1 MKRYQL
7 LIDGQWRDP
16 ASGNWQPNVNPAKPN
31 DVIGEFAAAGV
42 EDANAA
48 VDAAARAFAGWRATP
63 MVNRGNIL
71 YKAANLL
78 EARLEEVALAMTRE
92 EGKTLPEARGET
104 ARGVAILRYF
114 AGEASQPDGETYPT
128 ALPNRMLYTRREP
141 VGVVGLITPWNFPVA
156 IPLWKM
162 APALVYGNTVVL
174 KPADLTPLTAWH
186 IADVLHQAG
195 LPAGV
200 LNLLT
205 GSGRV
210 AGNAIVDHPEVKAI
224 SFTGSNG
231 VGRDIQ
237 RKAMERGAKAQLEM
251 GGKNPVVVLDDA
263 DLDLAVEMVTRGAMK
278 STGQKCTATS
288 RVFVQEGIYS
298 RFASALTE
306 KVKSLKVGD
315 GTEVDTYLGPAV
327 SKSQQQTVLEYLE
340 IGRQE
345 GLKASAGGAPF
356 DEAAYA
362 GGFYVPPT
370 VFVDAAVDSRVM
382 KEEIFGPVVA
392 LAPVSTL
399 DAAIDAANNVPF
411 GLSAAIIS
419 RDIGKIMRFID
430 GIQAGLVHV
439 NDETAGAEPHV
450 PFGGFKES
458 SSHSREQGKAARE
471 FYTQL
476 KTVYLDYPT

>member
-1 MKRYQL
+1 MKHYQL
-7 LIDGQWRDP
+7 LIDGAWRDP

-31 DVIGEFAAAGV
+31 DVIGEFAAAGE

-78 EARLEEVALAMTRE
+78 EARLEDVAQAMTRE

-104 ARGVAILRYF
+104 ARGVAILRYY

-128 ALPNRMLYTRREP
+128 ALPNRLLYTRREP

-156 IPLWKM
+156 IPLWKL

-186 IADVLHQAG
+186 IADVLHEAG

-200 LNLLT
+200 LNLVT
-205 GSGRV
+205 GSGRLV
-210 AGNAIVDHPEVKAI
+210 GNAIVEHPDVKAI

-263 DLDLAVEMVTRGAMK
+263 NLDLAVEMVTRGAMK

-298 RFASALTE
+298 RFASALTD

-315 GTEVDTYLGPAV
+315 GAEADTYLGPAV

-340 IGRQE
+340 IGRKE
-345 GLKASAGGAPF
+345 GLKAAAGGTPF
-356 DEAAYA
+356 DEDAYQ
-362 GGFYVPPT
+362 GGYYVPPT
-370 VFVDAAVDSRVM
+370 VFLDAAADSRVM
-382 KEEIFGPVVA
+382 QEEIFGPVVA
-392 LAPVSTL
+392 LAPISTL
-399 DAAIDAANNVPF
+399 DAAIEAANNIPF

-419 RDIGKIMRFID
+419 RDIGKIMRFVD